1 MSQFEF
7 VFSLFGLLLGLSLA
21 EVLSGFGK
29 AVKARARVRV
39 GWLTPLLGVLVML
52 DLTSFWTTA
61 WAARDLL
68 PVNYLTLMLLLAFT
82 GLYYLAATLVFPEDV
97 DSVPNFDAHYYL
109 NRRLVIGAVLLL
121 NVPDLVFDL
130 WTGEV
135 ALRSGARL
143 TILIAFFSLLI
154 AAMAV
159 KGNRA
164 NIALLVALIALYPLT
179 STLGALRLL

>member
-7 VFSLFGLLLGLSLA
+7 LFSLFGLLLGLSLA
-21 EVLSGFGK
+21 EVLGGFGK
-29 AVKARARVRV
+29 AVKARRRIRI
-39 GWLTPLLGVLVML
+39 GWLTPLLGILVML

-97 DSVPNFDAHYYL
+97 DGVPDFDAHYHL
-109 NRRLVIGAVLLL
+109 NKRLVVGAVLLL
-121 NVPDLVFDL
+121 NVPDLAFDL

-135 ALRSGARL
+135 ALRSAARL
-143 TILIAFFSLLI
+143 TISIAFFSLLL
-154 AAMAV
+154 AAMLV
-159 KGNRA
+159 KGSRA
-164 NIALLVALIALYPLT
+164 NIAFLAALVALYPLT

>member
-29 AVKARARVRV
+29 AVKARRRLRI

-82 GLYYLAATLVFPEDV
+82 GLYYLVATLVFPEDV
-97 DSVPNFDAHYYL
+97 VAARISTTI
-109 NRRLVIGAVLLL
+109 IGSIGDWLSERFSSSTFLTQRSTSGQGSWSCKAGRGQ
-121 NVPDLVFDL
+121 PS
-130 WTGEV
+130 W
-135 ALRSGARL
+135 LRSFL
-143 TILIAFFSLLI
+143 SLPAF
-154 AAMAV
+154 
-159 KGNRA
+159 
-164 NIALLVALIALYPLT
+164 
-179 STLGALRLL
+179 

>member
-21 EVLSGFGK
+21 EVLGGFGK
-29 AVKARARVRV
+29 AVKARARVRI

-52 DLTSFWTTA
+52 DLTSFWTSA

-82 GLYYLAATLVFPEDV
+82 GLYYLAATLVFPEEVNSGRD
-97 DSVPNFDAHYYL
+97 FDEHYWL
-109 NRRLVIGAVLLL
+109 NKRLVVGAVLLL
-121 NVPDLVFDL
+121 NLPDAAFDL

-135 ALRSGARL
+135 VLQTWTRTAILLGFFALLAG
-143 TILIAFFSLLI
+143 
-154 AAMAV
+154 
-159 KGNRA
+159 
-164 NIALLVALIALYPLT
+164 LLVARGKRVSLILLVTLIALYPLN
-179 STLGALRLL
+179 STLSALKLH

>member
-21 EVLSGFGK
+21 EVLGGFGK
-29 AVKARARVRV
+29 AVKARRRLRI
-39 GWLTPLLGVLVML
+39 GWLTPLLGILVML

-97 DSVPNFDAHYYL
+97 SGCVDFDEHYWL
-109 NRRLVIGAVLLL
+109 NRRFVVGAVLLL
-121 NVPDLVFDL
+121 NLPDVAFDL
-130 WTGEV
+130 WTGELV
-135 ALRSGARL
+135 LHGWVRTA
-143 TILIAFFSLLI
+143 ILVGFF
-154 AAMAV
+154 
-159 KGNRA
+159 
-164 NIALLVALIALYPLT
+164 ALLAGVLLANGKRASIILLVTLIVLYPVT
-179 STLGALRLL
+179 STLGALGLL

>member
-29 AVKARARVRV
+29 AVKARRRLRI
-39 GWLTPLLGVLVML
+39 GWLTPLLGAVVML

-61 WAARDLL
+61 WAARDFL

-97 DSVPNFDAHYYL
+97 GSCSDFDDHYWV
-109 NRRLVIGAVLLL
+109 NRRMVVGAVLLL
-121 NVPDLVFDL
+121 NIPDAAFDL
-130 WTGEV
+130 
-135 ALRSGARL
+135 
-143 TILIAFFSLLI
+143 
-154 AAMAV
+154 
-159 KGNRA
+159 
-164 NIALLVALIALYPLT
+164 
-179 STLGALRLL
+179 